1 MASILESLLELVYP
15 TQCALCGRSGQLICA
30 ACFDSLSFIES
41 DICLQCGKP
50 SYFQAEQCREC
61 RGKQFVFSQSRS
73 LGLYQGNLK
82 ELIYKLKYGN
92 CRGLAKIFA
101 QLLIDHI
108 ESDFFLV
115 DLVTSVPLSKEKQSE
130 RGFNQA
136 QLLAEHIAGKLNQPF
151 VGIIYQR
158 KETEDQSKLQADE
171 RRKNVREAFGAK
183 QDLLSKGMD
192 VLLVDDVFTTG
203 STANECSKVLR
214 KAGAGSI
221 RVVTIARSTYLI

>member
-1 MASILESLLELVYP
+1 MANILESLLELVYP
-15 TQCALCGRSGQLICA
+15 TQCALCGWSGQLICPT
-30 ACFDSLSFIES
+30 CFGSLSFIES

-50 SYFQAEQCREC
+50 SYRQVEQCREC
-61 RGKQFVFSQSRS
+61 RGKQFIFSQSRS

-82 ELIYKLKYGN
+82 ELIHKLKYGN

-101 QLLIDHI
+101 RLLIEHI

-136 QLLAEHIAGKLNQPF
+136 QLLAEHIARKLNQPF
-151 VGIIYQR
+151 VEILYQH
-158 KETEDQSKLQADE
+158 KKTEDQSRLQADE
-171 RRKNVREAFGAK
+171 RRKNVRGAFGAK
-183 QDLLSKGMD
+183 QDLLPREMD

-203 STANECSKVLR
+203 STANECSKALR

-221 RVVTIARSTYLI
+221 RVATIARSTYLI